1 MRHRVAGKKL
11 GRKTPHRISM
21 FRNMVTS
28 LLDKERV
35 RTTLDRAKAVRPIA
49 ERMITLGKRES
60 LHARRQALA
69 YIKDPAVVAKL
80 FETLAPRFSQ
90 RPGGYTRIIRLGF
103 RDGDGAQMAY
113 LELIGSEFKPK
124 KARKAKARKARKS
137 RKARRLKRVKKRL
150 RPKPIKNNIKKSS
163 PGSTSQSDSTK
174 YVMNFDKVPRA
185 KLPTNLG
192 EFIVHGFHD
201 LDSGEE
207 AVALV
212 VGDPNPDTV
221 ALVRIHSQCLTGDV
235 FESRRC
241 DCGDQLKTAM
251 RLIGKAESGVLIYQQ
266 QEGRGIGLINKIRA
280 YELQD
285 NGLDTVAANLTLGFD
300 ADMRDY
306 HMPAEILKYFG
317 ATRIHLLS
325 NNPEK
330 VQGLEQEG
338 IRVEK
343 RVPLEIAPHSHTRD
357 YLKIKKEKLGHL
369 LSDV

>member
-124 KARKAKARKARKS
+124 KGEEGKKGKSKESKEVKESKKAKKS
-137 RKARRLKRVKKRL
+137 EKEAAAETDKK
-150 RPKPIKNNIKKSS
+150 
-163 PGSTSQSDSTK
+163 
-174 YVMNFDKVPRA
+174 
-185 KLPTNLG
+185 
-192 EFIVHGFHD
+192 
-201 LDSGEE
+201 
-207 AVALV
+207 
-212 VGDPNPDTV
+212 
-221 ALVRIHSQCLTGDV
+221 
-235 FESRRC
+235 
-241 DCGDQLKTAM
+241 
-251 RLIGKAESGVLIYQQ
+251 
-266 QEGRGIGLINKIRA
+266 
-280 YELQD
+280 
-285 NGLDTVAANLTLGFD
+285 
-300 ADMRDY
+300 
-306 HMPAEILKYFG
+306 
-317 ATRIHLLS
+317 
-325 NNPEK
+325 
-330 VQGLEQEG
+330 
-338 IRVEK
+338 
-343 RVPLEIAPHSHTRD
+343 
-357 YLKIKKEKLGHL
+357 
-369 LSDV
+369 